1 MNTSNGLWRRFRV
14 LVLLA
19 VAALLAVGVL
29 LWQQQSR
36 ERPLP
41 GGNPALAPTP
51 VSGGHYV
58 EALVGQPARF
68 NPLLDSYNR
77 VDRDVDRLLYCS
89 LIRFD
94 SRGVPQGAVAESWGI
109 SQDGTIY
116 NFALRD
122 GVTWDD
128 GQPVTAE
135 DVVFTVNLMR
145 NPALP
150 IPADVRDFWS
160 EVEVQP
166 LGDGRTVQFHLPEA
180 FAPFLDYLT
189 FGLLPK
195 HVWANVPPEQIPAS
209 PLNLQPVGCG
219 PYQFDHLLVEN
230 GAITGVVLRANEY
243 YYLGRPYIDEV
254 TFRYYASPQEALQAY
269 QAGKV
274 LGIDRITPDIL
285 SKALAEPH
293 LNFYTARLPKLS
305 LILFNLQN
313 PQVPF
318 FQDPVVRRALYQGL
332 NRQWMVDHVLQ
343 GQAILA
349 DGPIFPGT
357 WAYYDKVPRV
367 AYDPEGAVSLLREA
381 KYTFPKE
388 GTQVRAKDGQELA
401 FDLVYPDDDTHQAL
415 AEAIR
420 EDWAALGV
428 AVHLVPVGYGRLI
441 SDYLEP
447 RTYQAALV
455 DLDLSRT
462 PDPDPYPFWHQAM
475 ITGGQNYS
483 MWDDRRA
490 SEYLE
495 QARTTPD
502 IAQRMKLYS
511 NFQVYFARQLPA
523 LPLFYPLYTYAVDA
537 RVQGIRLG
545 PVFDLSDR
553 FNNIAK
559 WHMQAAPAA
568 VQPTME
574 ESIATP

>member
-1 MNTSNGLWRRFRV
+1 MDTQPSFWQRFRV
-14 LVLLA
+14 LVALA
-19 VAALLAVGVL
+19 GVAVVVVGVL

-36 ERPLP
+36 LP
-41 GGNPALAPTP
+41 SAAEGPALAPTP
-51 VSGGHYV
+51 VSGGHYT

-68 NPLLDSYNR
+68 NPLLDAYNR
-77 VDRDVDRLLYCS
+77 VDRDVDRLLYCA
-89 LIRFD
+89 LLRFD
-94 SRGVPQGAVAESWGI
+94 SRGLPKGAVAESWGI

-116 NFALRD
+116 NFALRE
-122 GVTWDD
+122 GVTWHD

-135 DVVFTVNLMR
+135 DVVFTVELLR

-160 EVEVQP
+160 EVEVKP
-166 LGDGRTVQFHLPEA
+166 LGDGRTVQFQLPEA

-195 HVWANVPPEQIPAS
+195 HVWAQVPPEQIADS

-219 PYQFDHLLVEN
+219 PYRFDHLLVED
-230 GAITGVVLRANEY
+230 GAIKGVTLKANDTY
-243 YYLGRPYIDEV
+243 FLGRPYIDEV
-254 TFRYYASPQEALQAY
+254 TFRYYATPQEALQAY
-269 QAGKV
+269 RDGEV
-274 LGIDRITPDIL
+274 LGIDRITQEIL
-285 SKALAEPH
+285 NPALAEPR
-293 LNFYTARLPKLS
+293 LNFYTARLPQLS

-313 PQVPF
+313 PEVAF
-318 FQDPVVRRALYQGL
+318 FQDPVVRQALYKGL
-332 NRQWMVDHVLQ
+332 NRQWMVDRILH
-343 GQAILA
+343 GQAMLA

-357 WAYYDKVPRV
+357 WAYYDQTPRV
-367 AYDPEGAVSLLREA
+367 AYDPEGAISLLREA
-381 KYTFPKE
+381 EYTFPEE
-388 GTQVRAKDGQELA
+388 GATVRAKDDQKLA
-401 FDLVYPDDDTHQAL
+401 FELLYPDDEVHQAL

-428 AVHLVPVGYGRLI
+428 QVTLKPVGYARLI

-475 ITGGQNYS
+475 TTGGQNYS

-502 IAQRMKLYS
+502 IAKRMKLYR
-511 NFQVYFARQLPA
+511 NFQAYFARQLPA

-537 RVQGIRLG
+537 QVEGIRLG

-553 FNNIAK
+553 FNSIHK
-559 WHMQAAPAA
+559 WHMVPKAAPAA
-568 VQPTME
+568 PTVE
-574 ESIATP
+574 EGTAAP